1 MLFRNQIFIRKPKLS
16 MNADRQSRLTSLASC
31 AGCAAKMG
39 PGALSQVLHPLKQHS
54 EPANLL
60 VGLHAIDD
68 AAVYQVNEQQ
78 AIISTADFF
87 PPIVDDPYAFGTIA
101 AANAMSDVYAMGGQ
115 VLIAINL
122 LAWPD
127 NLDQELLSEI
137 LRGGM
142 DTVAQA
148 GAVIAGGH
156 TVIDKEPK
164 YGLSVTGIVHPEHIL
179 TKGGAQ
185 PGDLL
190 ILSKP
195 LGTGLITTAH
205 KRSLAR
211 EDDLQAAIQ
220 SMSRLNRQASES
232 LVQAGAGVH
241 AVTDI
246 TGFGLL
252 GHAWEMASQS
262 LAGMHIHYEALP
274 LLPNV
279 HHYAETECIPGGS
292 NRNKNYLTT
301 RVNIASSISK
311 HEQALLW
318 DPQTSGGLLAA
329 IEPALWPGLV
339 QQNPD
344 IQFWQIGEVTAQ
356 VHNEA
361 SVILEVF

>member
-1 MLFRNQIFIRKPKLS
+1 
-16 MNADRQSRLTSLASC
+16 
-31 AGCAAKMG
+31 MG
-39 PGALSQVLHPLKQHS
+39 PDTLESVLHPLKRQS
-54 EPANLL
+54 EPDHLL

-68 AAVYQVNEQQ
+68 AAVYRVNEQQ

-115 VLIAINL
+115 VLMAINL

-127 NLDQELLSEI
+127 HLEPELLGEI

-142 DTVAQA
+142 DSVAQA
-148 GAVIAGGH
+148 NAVIAGGH
-156 TVIDKEPK
+156 TVIDTEPK
-164 YGLSVTGIVHPEHIL
+164 YGLAVTGIVHPEQIL

-220 SMSRLNRQASES
+220 SMSRLNRQASEA
-232 LVQAGAGVH
+232 LVQVRAGVH
-241 AVTDI
+241 SVTDI

-262 LAGMHIHYEALP
+262 LTRMHISYQALP
-274 LLPNV
+274 LLPGV
-279 HHYAETECIPGGS
+279 LYYAESECISGGS
-292 NRNKNYLTT
+292 NRNKKYLSP
-301 RVNIASSISK
+301 RVTISSGICE
-311 HEQALLW
+311 HEQTILW

-329 IEPALWPGLV
+329 ITPTYWSALV
-339 QQNPD
+339 QQYPD
-344 IQFWQIGEVTAQ
+344 IQFWQIGEVTEQ
-356 VHNEA
+356 VDNEA
-361 SVILEVF
+361 NVLLEVY